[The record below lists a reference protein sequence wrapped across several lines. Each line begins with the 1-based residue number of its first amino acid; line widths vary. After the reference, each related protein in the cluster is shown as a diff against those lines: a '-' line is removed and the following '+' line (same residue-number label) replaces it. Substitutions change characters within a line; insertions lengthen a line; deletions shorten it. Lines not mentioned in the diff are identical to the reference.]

1 MKRIILLLTIAMNF
15 GIAFAAKYAVK
26 VGEFTHLQ
34 VDDNINV
41 VYSNNPDSVGMVCYE
56 TTPDMANK
64 IMFSTNNKG
73 RLRIQVMTGA
83 VDRPNLPVV
92 HVYSSFLTKIENSS
106 DSTLTIASIA
116 PAPEIEIKLTDN
128 GKIKATGIEAT
139 KLKVEILTGKG
150 VIVVSGQCVDASLK
164 SIGTGEI
171 QADKLKATNVTAT
184 ISGTGCIGCN
194 VSGKLVVKGLGTGKV
209 YYSGKP
215 QEVKTHKLG
224 SIKAIPLE
232 EE

>member
-83 VDRPNLPVV
+83 VGRPNLPVV

-116 PAPEIEIKLTDN
+116 PAPEIEIK
-128 GKIKATGIEAT
+128 ATGIEAT
-139 KLKVEILTGKG
+139 KLKAEILTGKG